1 MDGIFNINKP
11 KGITSFD
18 VVSKIRRL
26 CKTKKVGH
34 AGTLDPDAS
43 GVLPICIGKATKVI
57 EFLMDKDK
65 SYRVGLMLGKAT
77 DTQDAS
83 GNILYEK
90 PVMASIEEIEE
101 AIKSFLGEG
110 EQIPPMYSAVKVN
123 GKKLYELAR
132 KGIEV
137 ERKPRP
143 VTFFKLDILSI
154 DKNSD
159 NVIVIFDVECSK
171 GTYVRTLCHD
181 IGKKLGCGGHMISL
195 VRTRSGPFLLENAY
209 TLDSLQELNSNNRLE
224 TAIISMDKAIL
235 NMPPVYVNQNE
246 AIKLKNGL
254 VIPKNSLTTG
264 FSRVY
269 HEDGAFLAIGKNIN
283 LNDALGLKTHK
294 WVGNN
299 SVDL

>member
-195 VRTRSGPFLLENAY
+195 ARTRSGPFLLENAY